1 MKVLSKK
8 ELFVKNY
15 KLINLLFAGIFGM
28 VFLYSG
34 IFSAQ
39 KNNYPIH
46 SACIVKPCAS
56 TGLSRGFSE
65 IVRLNF
71 KSAKIYNIN
80 SVTIFLFFL
89 IQFILRISIILIL
102 NRIDA
107 KKILFTDIA
116 FSLLLY
122 LYCFNGLLFSN

>member
-1 MKVLSKK
+1 MILQKN

-15 KLINLLFAGIFGM
+15 KIINLLFAGIFGM

-39 KNNYPIH
+39 KNNHPIP

-65 IVRLNF
+65 IVRFNF
-71 KSAKIYNIN
+71 ESAIKYNKN
-80 SVTIFLFFL
+80 SIPIFIFFL
-89 IQFILRISIILIL
+89 IQLFLRLFLTKIL
-102 NRIDA
+102 N
-107 KKILFTDIA
+107 KKNGKTILFSDLA
-116 FSLLLY
+116 FSILLY
-122 LYCFNGLLFSN
+122 IYCFNGIIFAN